1 MRRLGVLSAAFLLA
15 MASACKRAD
24 APPVSPSPAPAF
36 ADVTGIWSVR
46 YRVLECGSTESVCHA
61 ALGSTADVTLR
72 LEQRGGEMAGLF
84 TAAQGSLT
92 RAVVVPLAGQLL
104 EAGVIQLAGTSPG
117 AGFNPIDWQVRAM
130 ELRYNGNAGLAGT
143 FEFVASG
150 VPYYLRVRG
159 EIVSAARRPLERD
172 GFSGEWGGGY
182 MITGCAI
189 SVGQHCQPD
198 RVGWADAFT
207 LSLTQ
212 TAGTVRGLMR
222 SPLGDIEVT
231 GTVSGS
237 RIQLTGVRSSSD
249 SGVRV
254 AIIRWDAHR
263 DQFGALHGTFAY
275 SYERGSPLTAAS
287 VADAELRFVV
297 LRP

>member
-1 MRRLGVLSAAFLLA
+1 MTLVEKPAPEDVSNVRVQRTGEIGQGFRQEFGGRVSRQFAGRLIHGDVAAVAIGDEHRVLDRVDRLPQRAEIAAALNRLMQKRNGRAVRCWFRRPQAPQGTGRPGPTQAVVTPSQPLEVEAGVLDTHVRELEAPRITVRSSAGVSFPPMRRLGVLSAAFLLA

-117 AGFNPIDWQVRAM
+117 AGFNPIDW
-130 ELRYNGNAGLAGT
+130 
-143 FEFVASG
+143 
-150 VPYYLRVRG
+150 
-159 EIVSAARRPLERD
+159 
-172 GFSGEWGGGY
+172 
-182 MITGCAI
+182 
-189 SVGQHCQPD
+189 
-198 RVGWADAFT
+198 
-207 LSLTQ
+207 
-212 TAGTVRGLMR
+212 
-222 SPLGDIEVT
+222 
-231 GTVSGS
+231 
-237 RIQLTGVRSSSD
+237 
-249 SGVRV
+249 
-254 AIIRWDAHR
+254 
-263 DQFGALHGTFAY
+263 
-275 SYERGSPLTAAS
+275 
-287 VADAELRFVV
+287 
-297 LRP
+297 